1 MGTSP
6 TLKKLLFCPPREWFG
21 RLVLGGTFVCLVV
34 VVGGRFFWEPRL
46 RVGVPVPF
54 DVRAPQDAEAI
65 DRAKTAQQREE
76 ARNQAPPVFT
86 VEPAAIARSQEA
98 LAGLLPGL
106 ERLRAK
112 AGAFPYANPSL
123 LSLASQQFLRGC
135 PEEVWQALQGQAV
148 GRPRQAWSASSPLA
162 ARAGAELAAL
172 YQQNPTAYRS
182 LAAALPQVRL
192 RYRRAIAALSQ
203 ELEAPPREVFDL
215 TEAEWQLDRQVVPLV
230 LADIVQGGV
239 VAGLPAASLGE
250 RVDAHRLV
258 PLALPRRQVLRY
270 MIQHAVSPSL
280 RLDWGA
286 TERRRLQ
293 AAEGVAVTV
302 SVRAGE
308 VLVRSGQTLTQ
319 AQFDLLDALGLTQRQ
334 PNWPGIALAAG
345 AVGLAMAGFAR
356 GARNLCQTGDVMAV
370 GLTVTA
376 VAIASVG
383 IRLQIGLALVPLA
396 VCGTVLGSF
405 YGRRTA
411 WLGTGLLT
419 VLMAIALEWTW
430 IGYVP
435 LAAGAWLAAIACDR
449 PSSRTQLA
457 VIGLAVAVVQA
468 GGFVLLTLLFGGLP
482 MPELL
487 ALAWQYALGGVLS
500 SSVALA
506 VLPYLEH
513 VAYAITP
520 IRLAELANLDRPL
533 LRRLATEAPGTFQ
546 HTLFVANL
554 AEAAARELGADTAL
568 VRTGTLYHDIGK
580 TLQPEYFIEN
590 QMGQPNPHDALAD
603 PWRSAQIIKEHVT
616 GGLRLA
622 QRHGLPELLQ
632 TFIPEHQGT
641 IVISYFWHKAQQLD
655 PAAQIEDF
663 RYDGPAPQS
672 RETGIVMLADA
683 CEAALRSLGAEV
695 TMEEARETLWRIFQ
709 ARWQDGQLNDA
720 GLNVADLERIAQV
733 FIRVWQER
741 NHGRIKYPPL
751 SQKLD
756 PTGSALPNPLPRSPS
771 SLSL

>member
-6 TLKKLLFCPPREWFG
+6 ALKKFLLCPARQWVG
-21 RLVLGGTFVCLVV
+21 RLAVGGTFVCLVG

-46 RVGVPVPF
+46 RVGMPVPF
-54 DVRAPQDAEAI
+54 DVRAPRDAEVL
-65 DRAKTAQQREE
+65 DRATTARQREE
-76 ARNQAPPVFT
+76 ARNQAPPVFV
-86 VEPAAIARSQEA
+86 VEETALARSQQA
-98 LAGLLPGL
+98 LTGLLQSL
-106 ERLRAK
+106 AQLRAQ
-112 AGAFPYANPSL
+112 AGPFPYVAEEI
-123 LSLASQQFLRGC
+123 LSLPAQQFLRGC
-135 PEEVWQALQGQAV
+135 SEEVWQALQQQAV
-148 GRPRQAWSASSPLA
+148 GRPLQALPLPSPLA
-162 ARAGAELAAL
+162 VQAGVELTRL
-172 YQQNPTAYRS
+172 YRQNPTAYEELVAR
-182 LAAALPQVRL
+182 LPQTR
-192 RYRRAIAALSQ
+192 RQYRRAIAQLSQ
-203 ELEAPPREVFDL
+203 ESDGPPREVLEITDAQW
-215 TEAEWQLDRQVVPLV
+215 ELDRQAAPLV
-230 LADIVQGGV
+230 LADLVQGGI
-239 VAGLPAASLGE
+239 VAGLPPEALAH
-250 RVDAHRLV
+250 RVQAHRLV
-258 PLALPRRQVLRY
+258 PLAVPRRLVFQHL
-270 MIQHAVSPSL
+270 MQHAVYPNL
-280 RLDWGA
+280 RLDWLA

-293 AAEGVAVTV
+293 AAEGIAVTV
-302 SVRAGE
+302 SVRAGDL
-308 VLVRSGQTLTQ
+308 LVRAGQTLTPS
-319 AQFDLLDALGLTQRQ
+319 QFDLLDALSLTQRR
-334 PNWPGIALAAG
+334 PNGPGIALAAG
-345 AVGLAMAGFAR
+345 AVALAMLGFVR
-356 GARNLCQTGDVMAV
+356 LTRNLRRTGDVVAV
-370 GLTVTA
+370 CLTVTA
-376 VAIASVG
+376 VAIAAVG
-383 IRLQIGLALVPLA
+383 VRLQIGLAWVPLA

-411 WLGTGLLT
+411 LVGTGLLT
-419 VLMAIALEWTW
+419 VLLAIALEWTW
-430 IGYVP
+430 VGYMPLVLGAT
-435 LAAGAWLAAIACDR
+435 LAAAACDR
-449 PSSRTQLA
+449 PSSRAQLA
-457 VIGLAVAVVQA
+457 AIGLAVGVVQA
-468 GGFVLLTLLFGGLP
+468 GAFAVLTVLLGGLP
-482 MPELL
+482 IPELL

-590 QMGQPNPHDALAD
+590 QMGQPNPHDALDD

-622 QRHGLPELLQ
+622 QRYGLPELLQ

-641 IVISYFWHKAQQLD
+641 IAISYFWHKAQQRD
-655 PAAQIEDF
+655 PDARMEDF
-663 RYDGPAPQS
+663 RYEGPAPQS

-683 CEAALRSLGAEV
+683 CEAALRSLGTEV
-695 TMEEARETLWRIFQ
+695 AIEEARETLWRIFQ

-720 GLNVADLERIAQV
+720 GLTVGDLERIAEV

-756 PTGSALPNPLPRSPS
+756 PTGAALPNPLPRSP
-771 SLSL
+771 LPH